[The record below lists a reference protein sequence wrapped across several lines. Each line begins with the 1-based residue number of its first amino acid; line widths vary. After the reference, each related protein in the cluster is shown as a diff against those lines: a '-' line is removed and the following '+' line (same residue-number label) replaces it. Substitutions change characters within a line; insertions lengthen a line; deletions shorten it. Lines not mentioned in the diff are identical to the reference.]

1 VEWAKRPPPVVRT
14 LSNIARNSL
23 GWRSPHWVKVVA
35 VADSN
40 CPDGSHSQ
48 VHTLVA
54 VVGSSPHAHSMR
66 RMALDTLLSG
76 SGFPASGRWDTS
88 V

>member
-1 VEWAKRPPPVVRT
+1 MTVFSVFLAKVRK
-14 LSNIARNSL
+14 
-23 GWRSPHWVKVVA
+23 P
-35 VADSN
+35 DSN
-40 CPDGSHSQ
+40 CPAGSHSQ

-66 RMALDTLLSG
+66 RLALDTLLSG
-76 SGFPASGRWDTS
+76 SGFPASGQWDTS

>member
-1 VEWAKRPPPVVRT
+1 MDEEIAISLTNAYPEQAKIAVCLVFFAKVRK
-14 LSNIARNSL
+14 
-23 GWRSPHWVKVVA
+23 P
-35 VADSN
+35 DSN
-40 CPDGSHSQ
+40 YPAGSHSQ

-54 VVGSSPHAHSMR
+54 VVGNSPHAHSMR